1 MERKITV
8 LQDLVITFTDLGL
21 KNQEIKD
28 YNERIERGCKGYT
41 FVDFQEKEVRMG
53 TLTLRTDMDLK
64 AQKLYETYKERES
77 IEDANKVYKDVLEDD
92 KSYMQDSDAY
102 NGWLFLNHISMM
114 LYYRVFNCI
123 KAAGLTSRYS
133 VKDIMTYLKRFT
145 YQKINGEEIREI
157 PTKVSIDKL
166 RNIFPEEMKR
176 IVPEKSNKKN

>member
-1 MERKITV
+1 MFYAFCHNWSIVLCETKSKLFPARIPNYQAVFRKVWI
-8 LQDLVITFTDLGL
+8 LYKFG
-21 KNQEIKD
+21 
-28 YNERIERGCKGYT
+28 
-41 FVDFQEKEVRMG
+41 FVGKSKLLDF
-53 TLTLRTDMDLK
+53 
-64 AQKLYETYKERES
+64 
-77 IEDANKVYKDVLEDD
+77 
-92 KSYMQDSDAY
+92 
-102 NGWLFLNHISMM
+102 SMM

>member
-1 MERKITV
+1 M
-8 LQDLVITFTDLGL
+8 
-21 KNQEIKD
+21 
-28 YNERIERGCKGYT
+28 
-41 FVDFQEKEVRMG
+41 
-53 TLTLRTDMDLK
+53 
-64 AQKLYETYKERES
+64 
-77 IEDANKVYKDVLEDD
+77 
-92 KSYMQDSDAY
+92 
-102 NGWLFLNHISMM
+102 NHISMM